1 MNKATSTRKPHSK
14 SRKGCVPCK
23 RRRVKCDEQG
33 PPCVNCVVRHCES
46 DCYYIGR
53 SPAASPVSAGETTR
67 QGLSAIA
74 TAVST
79 STNSPVTRE
88 ATPPTASEPQDA
100 TNYSLPSF
108 KSLDLTSTSRDR
120 NVELELMRQW
130 CTKTHLNTARV
141 ESDIGMWLGA
151 ATDLAFKHSFLMDMI
166 LAMSSLQLAHDQ
178 SNREATF
185 PYVNRALQYQDTAM
199 TSARAAATDA
209 TGDRY
214 IALYCFSV
222 LNMAFSMVSPQLPTA
237 LSDTVESPIQSV
249 LVSFQHVVMME
260 RLVSG
265 GGKDWIDNSPFGSEK
280 IKSEQSELW
289 QGQSRAILSEP
300 LHRLR
305 TLVENEINS
314 SDEEPSHYQPHLD
327 AINWLFRA
335 IDTDLGL
342 CIVLL
347 AWAGWSF
354 VEDIKKDNHCALLI
368 LMHWGVTLNRF
379 KLAWWA
385 QFVSVRVVDEVS
397 KKLKGRKSG
406 DWDSAVHWCRATVGL
421 PLISMQ
427 GP

>member
-1 MNKATSTRKPHSK
+1 
-14 SRKGCVPCK
+14 
-23 RRRVKCDEQG
+23 
-33 PPCVNCVVRHCES
+33 
-46 DCYYIGR
+46 
-53 SPAASPVSAGETTR
+53 
-67 QGLSAIA
+67 
-74 TAVST
+74 
-79 STNSPVTRE
+79 
-88 ATPPTASEPQDA
+88 
-100 TNYSLPSF
+100 
-108 KSLDLTSTSRDR
+108 
-120 NVELELMRQW
+120 
-130 CTKTHLNTARV
+130 
-141 ESDIGMWLGA
+141 
-151 ATDLAFKHSFLMDMI
+151 
-166 LAMSSLQLAHDQ
+166 
-178 SNREATF
+178 
-185 PYVNRALQYQDTAM
+185 
-199 TSARAAATDA
+199 
-209 TGDRY
+209 
-214 IALYCFSV
+214 
-222 LNMAFSMVSPQLPTA
+222 MAFSMVSPQLPTA

-397 KKLKGRKSG
+397 KKLKG
-406 DWDSAVHWCRATVGL
+406 
-421 PLISMQ
+421 P
-427 GP
+427 